1 MLKFTSLFF
10 LLMLFYGTT
19 NAQDFLMQDGVT
31 ENTCTGTFY
40 DSGGPN
46 NDYGD
51 NENFVYTICPD
62 DPNGDGLLTVLE
74 FTEFGLPG
82 GSDNMIIYDSDTNDP
97 ATEIGTFT
105 GSFNA
110 NQELQYITA
119 SESNPSGCLTIEFIS
134 DGFFTQPGSGHLLS

>member
-97 ATEIGTFT
+97 AAEIGTFT

-110 NQELQYITA
+110 NQEYYNT
-119 SESNPSGCLTIEFIS
+119 
-134 DGFFTQPGSGHLLS
+134 